1 MESVL
6 EISSIPCPDPIE
18 GVGNITLVGLAYLV
32 PVVAAVPMVGVFWK
46 SRSLIWP
53 GYNIGFT
60 F

>member
-32 PVVAAVPMVGVFWK
+32 PVVAAAPMVGV
-46 SRSLIWP
+46 SRKKWQTLPIL
-53 GYNIGFT
+53 NLD
-60 F
+60 